1 METTVVEMSPLLVP
15 VKQACTIIGRGQSAL
30 YELIGAG
37 KIRAVKSDGRTLIVV
52 ESLREYAASL
62 PPAKVRPPRNRR
74 PQRVKQTLS
83 LQERHPASLAR
94 LPDRGRDGRGYLS
107 ARTHKLGHLD

>member
-1 METTVVEMSPLLVP
+1 MKEKAMHEIAVNEVSLPPILVSIP
-15 VKQACTIIGRGQSAL
+15 QAKAMIGRGTQAI
-30 YELIGAG
+30 YDLIGGG

-74 PQRVKQTLS
+74 PQRM
-83 LQERHPASLAR
+83 R
-94 LPDRGRDGRGYLS
+94 
-107 ARTHKLGHLD
+107 